1 MRSQKQ
7 TNKAPRP
14 FKSGNATH
22 GWGQRD
28 GGFIPGQ
35 KVTPKIKKSGPLESP
50 SVPETQP
57 TSPQLSDK
65 TSLDSL

>member
-14 FKSGNATH
+14 FKSGNTQR
-22 GWGQRD
+22 GWNGGQG

-35 KVTPKIKKSGPLESP
+35 QPGFRAKKNAPSTPATEPALSPEAAKPDES
-50 SVPETQP
+50 
-57 TSPQLSDK
+57 
-65 TSLDSL
+65 